1 MTATPLELTVSGMT
15 CTGCSG
21 KVRAALES
29 TAGVA
34 SADVDHVTGTARV
47 TPDGT
52 VPVAELEF
60 ALDEAVEAAGY
71 RVEQS

>member
-1 MTATPLELTVSGMT
+1 MTATPLDLTVSGMT

-29 TAGVA
+29 TDGVA
-34 SADVDHVTGTARV
+34 SAEVDHVTGIARV

-52 VPVAELEF
+52 VPAADLEF
-60 ALDEAVEAAGY
+60 SLDEAVETAGY
-71 RVEQS
+71 RVVQA